1 MVSHIRRGS
10 VSLLVLAMGGMSA
23 AIVAIFK
30 SRPLPLPMAV
40 PVHHE

>member
-1 MVSHIRRGS
+1 MASHIRRGS

-23 AIVAIFK
+23 VIVAIFK
-30 SRPLPLPMAV
+30 TRPLPMAV